1 MLHEIRN
8 TQSCPERKKA
18 CPELSRRA
26 EGTEDSKIR
35 AKSTPKL
42 RFSPPTNLFYNC
54 RESST
59 NQPLFMQNKP
69 NFQNGKMNIA
79 LYPETNYERKGL
91 YSCRKNKAKQTQ
103 FKLEAQRRS
112 LRVSFLESSNQG
124 ANLAKMGHYE

>member
-1 MLHEIRN
+1 
-8 TQSCPERKKA
+8 
-18 CPELSRRA
+18 
-26 EGTEDSKIR
+26 
-35 AKSTPKL
+35 
-42 RFSPPTNLFYNC
+42 
-54 RESST
+54 
-59 NQPLFMQNKP
+59 MQNKP

>member
-1 MLHEIRN
+1 MKYAIRN
-8 TQSCPERKKA
+8 PALSERKLA
-18 CPELSRRA
+18 LSLA
-26 EGTEDSKIR
+26 EGPKGQKT
-35 AKSTPKL
+35 AKSGQNL
-42 RFSPPTNLFYNC
+42 HLNYVLARQPTYFTIVEN
-54 RESST
+54 
-59 NQPLFMQNKP
+59 PLQIAPILQNKP